1 MARPRVLITG
11 ASSGIGAEFARR
23 FAANGYD
30 LILVARRQELL
41 NALRDEL
48 AATGAEVLV
57 ITKDLSLKTSAKSL
71 YQDVKSCNL
80 TVDVLVNNAGF
91 AYGGAFT
98 AMEAEAVPRMVLLN
112 AATLATLTRLFV
124 TDMVARGSGRI
135 LNISS
140 LSAFQAVP
148 SMTLYAATKAFVLSF
163 TEGLAEELRG
173 TGVTVTALCPG
184 PYRYRHGSRHLGR
197 RINARSAVVHDQRR
211 ESGGEGRIRRMHQRR
226 SGSCARPRESDL
238 RDVESNTTALAGT
251 HVGRNDRP
259 AAIAATSDRE
269 RAR

>member
-11 ASSGIGAEFARR
+11 ASSGIGAEFAKL

-30 LILVARRQELL
+30 LILVARREDRL

-48 AATGAEVLV
+48 KTGGADVVV
-57 ITKDLSLKTSAKSL
+57 IAKDLALKTAAKSL
-71 YQDVKSCNL
+71 HQDVKSSNL
-80 TVDVLVNNAGF
+80 TVDVLVNNAGV

-98 AMEAEAVPRMVLLN
+98 AMDAEAVPRMVLLN
-112 AATLATLTRLFV
+112 AATLASLTRLFV

-184 PYRYRHGSRHLGR
+184 LTATDMVNEISGGGAFPEVPSFM
-197 RINARSAVVHDQRR
+197 ISDVKAVVKEGYDACVNGEVVRVPGLANQISAMWSQTQPRWLVR
-211 ESGGEGRIRRMHQRR
+211 TLGGMISRQLL
-226 SGSCARPRESDL
+226 RP
-238 RDVESNTTALAGT
+238 
-251 HVGRNDRP
+251 
-259 AAIAATSDRE
+259 
-269 RAR
+269 

>member
-1 MARPRVLITG
+1 MTRPRVLITG

-23 FAANGYD
+23 FASNGYD
-30 LILVARRQELL
+30 LILVARRQDLL
-41 NALRDEL
+41 NALREEL
-48 AATGAEVLV
+48 AALGADVLV
-57 ITKDLSLKTSAKSL
+57 ISKDLALKTSAKSL

-80 TVDVLVNNAGF
+80 TVDVLVNNAGV

-98 AMEAEAVPRMVLLN
+98 AMDAEAVPRMVLLN

-184 PYRYRHGSRHLGR
+184 LTDTDM
-197 RINARSAVVHDQRR
+197 VHDIAH
-211 ESGGEGRIRRMHQRR
+211 GENG
-226 SGSCARPRESDL
+226 L
-238 RDVESNTTALAGT
+238 GT
-251 HVGRNDRP
+251 IQHAPSR
-259 AAIAATSDRE
+259 
-269 RAR
+269 

>member
-11 ASSGIGAEFARR
+11 ASAGIGAEFARL
-23 FAANGYD
+23 FAANGHD
-30 LILVARRQELL
+30 LILVARREDKL

-48 AATGAEVLV
+48 AGTGADVVV
-57 ITKDLSLKTSAKSL
+57 IAKDLALKTSAKSL
-71 YQDVKSCNL
+71 HQDVKGKSL
-80 TVDVLVNNAGF
+80 AVDVLVNNGGV

-98 AMEAEAVPRMVLLN
+98 AMDNDAVQRMVLLN

-135 LNISS
+135 LNVSS

-148 SMTLYAATKAFVLSF
+148 RMSLYAATKAFVLSF

-184 PYRYRHGSRHLGR
+184 FTDTEMVSD
-197 RINARSAVVHDQRR
+197 IARDGPFTEIPAFMISDVKAVVKEGYDACIRGEVVRVPGLANQISALWSQTQPRWLVR
-211 ESGGEGRIRRMHQRR
+211 TLGGMIGRQFLK
-226 SGSCARPRESDL
+226 P
-238 RDVESNTTALAGT
+238 
-251 HVGRNDRP
+251 
-259 AAIAATSDRE
+259 
-269 RAR
+269 

>member
-11 ASSGIGAEFARR
+11 ASAGIGAEFAKL

-30 LILVARRQELL
+30 LILVARREERL
-41 NALRDEL
+41 NALREEL
-48 AATGAEVLV
+48 AAGGTDV
-57 ITKDLSLKTSAKSL
+57 IVIAKDLALKTAAKSL

-80 TVDVLVNNAGF
+80 TVDVLVNNAGV

-98 AMEAEAVPRMVLLN
+98 AMDTEAVARMVLLN

-148 SMTLYAATKAFVLSF
+148 SMSLYAATKAFVLSF

-184 PYRYRHGSRHLGR
+184 LTDTEMVHDIAKGGGAFSEVPSFM
-197 RINARSAVVHDQRR
+197 ISDVKAVVKEGYDACI
-211 ESGGEGRIRRMHQRR
+211 SGEVVRVPGLANQISAMWSQTQPRWLVRTLGGMIGRQLL
-226 SGSCARPRESDL
+226 RP
-238 RDVESNTTALAGT
+238 
-251 HVGRNDRP
+251 
-259 AAIAATSDRE
+259 
-269 RAR
+269 